1 MDNKLF
7 REKSVKKL
15 SSPEN
20 LGEYLRVTT
29 PAMWVILIGIMVGVI
44 GLYIWSYFMAIN
56 SYAYGDGVVRNGI
69 LTVTYEDNNTAR
81 YVKDDMDVIIGG
93 VRMPIDSIGK
103 DDNGKIISV
112 SKTDFPDGDYAAKTS
127 YKQTRMISMLFN

>member
-20 LGEYLRVTT
+20 LDEYLRVTT

>member
-20 LGEYLRVTT
+20 LDEYLRVTT

-69 LTVTYEDNNTAR
+69 LTVTYEDNNTAQ

-112 SKTDFPDGDYAAKTS
+112 SKTDFPDGDYAAKAS

>member
-1 MDNKLF
+1 MDNNLF

-20 LGEYLRVTT
+20 LSEYLRVTT

-44 GLYIWSYFMAIN
+44 GLYIWSYFMTIN

-69 LTVTYEDNNTAR
+69 LTVTYEENSTAQ

-112 SKTDFPDGDYAAKTS
+112 SKTDFPDGDYAAKAS
-127 YKQTRMISMLFN
+127 